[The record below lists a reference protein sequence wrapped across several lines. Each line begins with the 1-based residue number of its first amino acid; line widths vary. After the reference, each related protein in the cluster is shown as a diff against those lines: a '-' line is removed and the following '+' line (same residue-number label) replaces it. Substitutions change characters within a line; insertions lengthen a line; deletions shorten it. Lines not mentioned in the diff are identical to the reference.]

1 MRARRSVRCHI
12 AGHLWGGPS
21 VVDCVTRPYALG
33 GSAWTDDEAE
43 QRRFVN
49 ADTVWIE
56 DG

>member
-1 MRARRSVRCHI
+1 VRCHI